1 MTVYILPNK
10 EKIQAGKGFTD
21 KDYQYPN
28 NWTMMDG
35 IVEKLKAK
43 EITQEKRKDSRFYN
57 NSWDAEG
64 KWTGSKKSLDDRV
77 HVDSNNKPIIDPKT
91 KKPNMILGV
100 TSVFLNDIKNKQ
112 MQMLSSTDHWYI
124 RKADIGEEVPAKIQK
139 WRDAIRKDASKWEEQ
154 VKKAKSIE
162 ELEAL
167 NLYNWSELEE

>member
-10 EKIQAGKGFTD
+10 EKIQAGKGFTY

-35 IVEKLKAK
+35 IIEKLKAK
-43 EITQEKRKDSRFYN
+43 EITQEKGKDSRFYN

-91 KKPNMILGV
+91 KKPNMI
-100 TSVFLNDIKNKQ
+100 NDIKNKQ